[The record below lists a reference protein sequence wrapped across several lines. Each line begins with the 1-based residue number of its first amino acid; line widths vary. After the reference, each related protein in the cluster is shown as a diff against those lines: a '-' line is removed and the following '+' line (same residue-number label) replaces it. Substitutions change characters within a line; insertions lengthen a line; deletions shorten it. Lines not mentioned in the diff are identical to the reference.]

1 MAESGLPKVVVTG
14 WGGWLAPA
22 GTPAEIIQKVQRETA
37 RVLSLSDIRERLG
50 TLGAEPVGSSAAEF
64 AAFLRAEADKWSRV
78 TREAGIY
85 QSQ

>member
-1 MAESGLPKVVVTG
+1 MLALP
-14 WGGWLAPA
+14 
-22 GTPAEIIQKVQRETA
+22 EM
-37 RVLSLSDIRERLG
+37 RERLG

-64 AAFLRAEADKWSRV
+64 AAFLSAEADKWSRV